1 MPFLRILRNIST
13 RFSIV
18 KLSVTPVYY
27 PEYCGLTAGE
37 PALGCIEQI
46 YFPYLSTNN
55 RKFKWRHV
63 KDVYC
68 LHLWKKINT
77 EWYTV

>member
-1 MPFLRILRNIST
+1 M
-13 RFSIV
+13 
-18 KLSVTPVYY
+18 YY